1 MINYDDTK
9 YPGDRGG
16 GCYKAAAF
24 SLVLAEFMDIDETL
38 DAYALVLGGHL
49 GTLTPTQAVRLI
61 AEPRLT
67 DLVESM
73 DMGASTFSPRQ

>member
-1 MINYDDTK
+1 MIEYDDTK

-16 GCYKAAAF
+16 GFRAAAF

-49 GTLTPTQAVRLI
+49 GTMTPTQAVRLI

-73 DMGASTFSPRQ
+73 DLGASTFLPTQ

>member
-38 DAYALVLGGHL
+38 DAYGRHVMPALSGN
-49 GTLTPTQAVRLI
+49 
-61 AEPRLT
+61 
-67 DLVESM
+67 
-73 DMGASTFSPRQ
+73 